1 MKKKKKKKINNI
13 IVASL
18 ISALITLSILIFKVP
33 TGFNNGYI
41 HIGDV
46 FVYMAGALLPWNYAF
61 FAAAIGAGLAD
72 VLSGGIIW
80 IIPTVIIKGI
90 ITLFFTSK
98 NRKIINKRNVIA
110 LLLSAI
116 FGVLGYYLYGTLITG
131 NFITPLITLGMEIV
145 QPVVS
150 GIIFMIIGLS
160 LDKINFK
167 NRF

>member
-1 MKKKKKKKINNI
+1 MKKKIKNLV
-13 IVASL
+13 VASL

-46 FVYMAGALLPWNYAF
+46 FIYIAGALLPWNYAF

-80 IIPTVIIKGI
+80 IIPTIIIKGI
-90 ITLFFTSK
+90 TTLLFTSK
-98 NRKIINKRNVIA
+98 NRNIINKRNIIA
-110 LLLSAI
+110 LLLSGI
-116 FGVLGYYLYGTLITG
+116 FGVLGYYLYGVLITG
-131 NFITPLITLGMEIV
+131 NFITPLITLAMEIV
-145 QPVVS
+145 QPIIS
-150 GIIFMIIGLS
+150 GIIFIIIGLS

-167 NRF
+167 DKF

>member
-1 MKKKKKKKINNI
+1 MKKKINNLV
-13 IVASL
+13 VASL

-33 TGFNNGYI
+33 TAFNNGYI

-72 VLSGGIIW
+72 ILSGGIIW
-80 IIPTVIIKGI
+80 LIPTIIIKGI

-98 NRKIINKRNVIA
+98 NRNIINKRNIIA

-116 FGVLGYYLYGTLITG
+116 FGVLGYYLYGALITG
-131 NFITPLITLGMEIV
+131 NFITPLIALGMEIV
-145 QPVVS
+145 QPIVS
-150 GIIFMIIGLS
+150 GIIFIIIGLS

>member
-1 MKKKKKKKINNI
+1 MKKKKKINNL

-33 TGFNNGYI
+33 TAFNNGYI

-61 FAAAIGAGLAD
+61 FAATIGAGLAD
-72 VLSGGIIW
+72 ILNGAIIW
-80 IIPTVIIKGI
+80 VIPTIIIKGI

-98 NRKIINKRNVIA
+98 NRNIINKRNIIA

-116 FGVLGYYLYGTLITG
+116 FGVLGYYLYGALITG

-145 QPVVS
+145 QPIVS
-150 GIIFMIIGLS
+150 GIVFIIIGLS